1 MERAQHRELIAR
13 IRVGRVS
20 LGMWPLGAL
29 CHALAIGTV
38 DGGRPGP
45 GRGHTDLRLGW
56 VGLGLVWLPVVAS
69 GAGWRR

>member
-1 MERAQHRELIAR
+1 MELAQHGELIAR

-38 DGGRPGP
+38 DGGRPGD
-45 GRGHTDLRLGW
+45 GEGT
-56 VGLGLVWLPVVAS
+56 VA
-69 GAGWRR
+69 